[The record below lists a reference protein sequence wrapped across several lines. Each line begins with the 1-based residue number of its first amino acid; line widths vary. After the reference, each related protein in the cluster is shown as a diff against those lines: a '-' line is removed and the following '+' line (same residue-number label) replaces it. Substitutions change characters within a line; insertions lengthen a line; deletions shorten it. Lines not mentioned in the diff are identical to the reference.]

1 MLEEPTFDL
10 NVAFLIETGS
20 TNLNH
25 EELVEMTLQKIFV
38 ELGTM
43 EHEETQSA
51 TCPTNPFLCNN
62 CLKFVYVTL
71 NYKTNLKS
79 A

>member
-1 MLEEPTFDL
+1 MLEEPTFHL

-20 TNLNH
+20 TNFNH
-25 EELVEMTLQKIFV
+25 EELVEMTLQKNFD

-71 NYKTNLKS
+71 NYKTKLKS